1 MKYFTPAEFQCT
13 HTGHTDMN
21 DQFLDKLD
29 QLREACGFPFT
40 ITSGYRDPS
49 HPVEMAKPK
58 ARRGKGTHCLG
69 IAADI
74 AVSGGTQRYDII
86 NQALRL
92 GFNGIGVAKSFI
104 HVDTRSTQPVIWSY

>member
-1 MKYFTPAEFQCT
+1 MKYFTTDEFLCS
-13 HTGHTDMN
+13 HTGHADMN

-29 QLREACGFPFT
+29 QLREACGFPFP

-49 HPVEMAKPK
+49 HPVEMAKPVE
-58 ARRGKGTHCLG
+58 RRGKGTHCLG

-74 AVSGGTQRYDII
+74 AVSGGTQRYHII

>member
-1 MKYFTPAEFQCT
+1 MRHFSLPEFQCS
-13 HTGHTDMN
+13 HTGHVAMEDR
-21 DQFLDKLD
+21 FLQKLD
-29 QLREACGFPFT
+29 QLREICGFPFQ

-74 AVSGGTQRYDII
+74 AVSGGTQRYDLIH
-86 NQALRL
+86 QAIQL
-92 GFNGIGVAKSFI
+92 GFSGIGVAKSFI
-104 HVDTRSTQPVIWSY
+104 HVDTRTTHPVIWSY

>member
-1 MKYFTPAEFQCT
+1 MKYFTPDEFLCT
-13 HTGHTDMN
+13 HPGQASMN

-29 QLREACGFPFT
+29 QLRKACGFPFK

-49 HPVEMAKPK
+49 HPEELAKPVE
-58 ARRGKGTHCLG
+58 RRGKGTHCLG

-86 NQALRL
+86 DHAIQL

-104 HVDTRSTQPVIWSY
+104 HVDTRTTQPVIWSY